1 MKYEKMLNDFF
12 DKFKCSNNS
21 SFSNFFDGFNKGE
34 LNVLRYLNSIKK
46 ETSSGELSNIMNVST
61 ARVASILNSLESK
74 NLIIRKSDSDDK
86 RKILVDI
93 TDDGVK
99 LTQDMKEEVSKRISY
114 VIEEIGVEKFREYL
128 DITSKVN
135 DILKNYEEDIC

>member
-1 MKYEKMLNDFF
+1 MLNDFF
-12 DKFKCSNNS
+12 EKFKCSNKC
-21 SFSNFFDGFNKGE
+21 SFDNFFEGFNKGE
-34 LNVLRYLNSIKK
+34 LGVLRYLNSIKK

-99 LTQDMKEEVSKRISY
+99 LTQEMKDEVSKRISY
-114 VIEEIGVEKFREYL
+114 VIEEIGIEKFREYL
-128 DITSKVN
+128 DITSRVN